1 MSLVKPAATCLIS
14 SAMPFLLSV
23 IFLRSLFQIENVEW
37 TILWMVSRLRADL
50 IYLRFILSY

>member
-23 IFLRSLFQIENVEW
+23 IFLRNLFQIENAEW

-50 IYLRFILSY
+50 IYLRFILSC